1 MKAKELKKRFAPLQ
15 EPVTADEA
23 IAEAGRCL
31 FCFDAPC
38 SQACPAHVDVPG
50 FIRRILTENFRGAA
64 RLLYESNTFAGGCAR
79 VCPTEELCEGACV
92 LRSLEKRPV
101 PIARLQRFAT
111 DWAIRNRAPVLL
123 PGPPTGKNMAV
134 VGAGPAGYSCAA
146 ELARL
151 GHKVTIFEA
160 RPRAGGLYTHGIAP
174 YKLTN
179 RFTRQEIRLLK
190 QLGIHLR
197 ANTKAGRD
205 VSFEN
210 LLRKYDA
217 VFLGI
222 GRGATAPLK
231 IPGENLKG
239 VVEGLS
245 FLEKTRTMP
254 LEKISVGRRVAVIGG
269 GNTALDSAL
278 AAFRLGAREVT
289 VVYRRTEKEMPAY
302 KKEME
307 RCRLEGIRFLWLA
320 APLRI
325 LGRKK
330 VEGIRCI
337 RMRLGA
343 PDETGRPR
351 PAPVKGSEF
360 VLECDMVIEAL
371 GQTLFE
377 DLVCRIPGLKLKKG
391 LIVVNPITGATSVPG
406 LFAGGDCASGGGGE
420 MVNAVSEGIRA
431 ARGIDKMLKAIER
444 SSQVRE

>member
-1 MKAKELKKRFAPLQ
+1 MKVKDLQKRFAPLQ

-38 SQACPAHVDVPG
+38 TRACPARVDVPG

-64 RLLYESNTFAGGCAR
+64 RRLYRSNTFAGGCAR
-79 VCPTEELCEGACV
+79 ICPTEELCEGACV
-92 LRSLEKRPV
+92 LKNREKRPV
-101 PIARLQRFAT
+101 SIARLQRFAT
-111 DWAIRNRAPVLL
+111 DWAIRNSACVLL
-123 PGPPTGKNMAV
+123 PGPPTGRHVAV

-146 ELARL
+146 ELACL

-160 RPRAGGLYTHGIAP
+160 RPRAGGLYTYGIAP
-174 YKLTN
+174 YKLTT
-179 RFTRQEIRLLK
+179 RFTRQELRLLK
-190 QLGIHLR
+190 YLGIRLR
-197 ANTKAGRD
+197 PNTKAGRD
-205 VSFEN
+205 ISFDD
-210 LLRKYDA
+210 LLRRYDA

-222 GRGATAPLK
+222 GRGAAIPLP

-254 LEKISVGRRVAVIGG
+254 LEKIPVGRRVAVIGG
-269 GNTALDSAL
+269 GNTAVDSAL

-289 VVYRRTEKEMPAY
+289 VVYRRTEEEMPAY

-307 RCRLEGIRFLWLA
+307 RARLEGIRFVWLA

-325 LGRKK
+325 MGKRK
-330 VEGIRCI
+330 VEGIRCLG
-337 RMRLGA
+337 MRLGA
-343 PDETGRPR
+343 PDESGRPR
-351 PAPVKGSEF
+351 PVPVKGSEF
-360 VLECDMVIEAL
+360 VLKCDMVIKAL
-371 GQTLFE
+371 GQMLFE
-377 DLVCRIPGLKLKKG
+377 DLASQIKGLKLKKG
-391 LIVVNPITGATSVPG
+391 LIVVNPRTGATSVPG

-431 ARGIDKMLKAIER
+431 ACGIDKMLKAT
-444 SSQVRE
+444 